1 MTETATESQSIMSL
15 EYKEFMK
22 VVRTYAQNVALLAQ
36 RGDPL
41 SATVK
46 GLWEY
51 LYDHRSDPK
60 AEKAFRAAFVDWMR
74 QHLEISSR
82 VELARKFGYL
92 VEGEDP
98 KGPPPTVTLQ

>member
-1 MTETATESQSIMSL
+1 MTEIATDNQSMMDL
-15 EYKEFMK
+15 DHETFMK
-22 VVRTYAQNVALLAQ
+22 IVRSYAPKLALLAK
-36 RGDPL
+36 RGDVL

-51 LYDHRSDPK
+51 LFDHQADAK
-60 AEKAFRAAFVDWMR
+60 AHRAFRAAFVDWMK

-82 VELARKFGYL
+82 VELARKYGYL

-98 KGPPPTVTLQ
+98 KGPTPILTLQ

>member
-1 MTETATESQSIMSL
+1 MTEIATENKSIADL
-15 EYKEFMK
+15 EYAEFMK
-22 VVRTYAQNVALLAQ
+22 IVRSYSQKVALLAQ

-74 QHLEISSR
+74 QHLEITSR
-82 VELARKFGYL
+82 VELARKYGYL

-98 KGPPPTVTLQ
+98 SGPPPILTLQ